1 MRRQAHTEQV
11 GDDDGV
17 VFHQNLSERN
27 PHVAGVAKPVQQQD
41 RRAMTTDPD
50 VLSAAANRHLLA
62 VKSGGPGLDGSMY
75 RCRILYCHRTR
86 Q

>member
-1 MRRQAHTEQV
+1 
-11 GDDDGV
+11 
-17 VFHQNLSERN
+17 
-27 PHVAGVAKPVQQQD
+27 
-41 RRAMTTDPD
+41 MTTDPD

-62 VKSGGPGLDGSMY
+62 VKSGGPRLDGSMN